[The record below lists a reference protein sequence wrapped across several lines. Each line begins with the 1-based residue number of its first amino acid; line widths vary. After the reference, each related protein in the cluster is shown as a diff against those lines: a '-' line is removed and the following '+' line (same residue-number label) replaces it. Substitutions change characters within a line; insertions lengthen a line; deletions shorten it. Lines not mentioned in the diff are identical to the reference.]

1 MKNVR
6 REIIHSKKIENR
18 LYELHPIPI
27 FYRKMKWKIQGKSVS
42 WINDDY
48 YETISIMSAKI
59 KKVNTLGVTQVYEM
73 QKKAQRGT
81 RTRNLEIK
89 SLTL

>member
-1 MKNVR
+1 MINSEKCSTRNNPQQ
-6 REIIHSKKIENR
+6 KKIENR

-59 KKVNTLGVTQVYEM
+59 KK
-73 QKKAQRGT
+73 R
-81 RTRNLEIK
+81 
-89 SLTL
+89 